1 MVSENEKSISSAVCS
16 VVSGFCCLWVQL
28 HKLSLV
34 TASILMILQ
43 LMAHAVAAV
52 LLTPAPAV
60 SDN

>member
-1 MVSENEKSISSAVCS
+1 M
-16 VVSGFCCLWVQL
+16 FCCLWVQL